1 MRIAE
6 KGTDDLTVKNREGDH
21 IGTVKDNKN
30 QCTIDA
36 TLSRLVQIAAT
47 LRGEHGCVWDKEQ
60 TFASVKPLLLEE
72 SYEVLEAIDEDD
84 RNHLKEELGDLL
96 FQIIFLSQLSA
107 EEDKFTIVEVI
118 ETICAKLIR
127 RHPHVFGKETA
138 TSSQEVLARWEQIKQ
153 SEGKKPR
160 ESVLDGVPRRLP
172 GLLRAHRLQ
181 EKAARVGFDWEHADQ
196 VLDKVRE
203 EVTEFEDAF
212 YRKNTQEMEDEL
224 GDILFALVN
233 MARFIKVDPDRA
245 LSRSIARFISRF
257 QLIEKKARER
267 GKVLQEMSLQEM
279 DELWEEAKKDAA

>member
-1 MRIAE
+1 MHE
-6 KGTDDLTVKNREGDH
+6 DKNRH
-21 IGTVKDNKN
+21 TVGEAF
-30 QCTIDA
+30 T
-36 TLSRLVQIAAT
+36 RLVQIAAT

-84 RNHLKEELGDLL
+84 GNHLKEELGDLL
-96 FQIIFLSQLSA
+96 FQIIFLAQLSA
-107 EEDKFTIVEVI
+107 EEDRFTIVEVI

-138 TSSQEVLARWEQIKQ
+138 TSSREVLTRWEQIKQ

-160 ESVLDGVPRRLP
+160 ESVLDGVPRQLP
-172 GLLRAHRLQ
+172 ALLRAHRLQ
-181 EKAARVGFDWEHADQ
+181 EKAARAGFDWEHADQ

-203 EVTEFEDAF
+203 EISEFEDAF
-212 YRKNTQEMEDEL
+212 FRKNTQEMEDEL

-245 LSRSIARFISRF
+245 LSRSITRFICRF

-279 DELWEEAKKDAA
+279 DELWEEAKKDMA